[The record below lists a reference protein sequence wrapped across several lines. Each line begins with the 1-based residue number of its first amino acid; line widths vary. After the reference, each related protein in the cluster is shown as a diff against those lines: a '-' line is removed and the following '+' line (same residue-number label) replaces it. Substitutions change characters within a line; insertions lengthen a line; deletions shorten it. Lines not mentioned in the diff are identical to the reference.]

1 MWIFDSY
8 YKGTVELWGRENGPI
23 KVSLP
28 FPNSFYMHLRDPP
41 AYREMLAALEGLYRV
56 EECDFKTIFG
66 PLEGYRIF
74 AGRKVAEKIEIQTR
88 YSAQLYNVDVRHDQC
103 YLAEHDLFPCGESE
117 ESRFSPDFAVPLTR
131 LEMEVKAVGAG
142 GAGGD
147 PLRSGAEISSIQ
159 ICRDRNRSLNG
170 PERTVIADLMELIS
184 SYNPDLILFPYAD
197 SWVPAMVRKAERYGL
212 EPAFSRS
219 GWFKSMASKSYWSYG
234 RANHKEGALIPEG
247 RVLIDTAK
255 SFVYREG
262 GLKGVLMASRLSGL
276 SPNLTSRFTPG
287 TLISSYEVFEALRRG
302 MVVPFRKSDVESAR
316 KITDLKACDR
326 GGMMFQPDPGVY
338 EQVHQIDFTSLYPSI
353 IVKYNLSPESLDH
366 PEVKGFLATVITSL
380 LNLRIETKRRKK
392 TNPEYRGIDSVLK
405 WMLVTCF
412 GYTGYRNAK
421 FGQIQVH
428 ERITAI
434 SRELLMD
441 IKELAEDMDFE
452 VLHGIVDCLWVRGGP
467 ISIYKEAVEQMT
479 GILTEV
485 DSFDWIAFLPMA
497 DGSGSYTRYFGRL
510 DKGRMKVR
518 GVAARRGDTP
528 RYLQRM
534 QMDLFELLAGAANRE
549 ELRLCKPRAEEV
561 RRRYERDLMDASVAV
576 RELAVRRR
584 LSRTNYSRRCA
595 EASAVQ
601 ALKIAGRHPAPGMEV
616 GYVVADAGRWEV
628 DLEEEASEYDAEY
641 YGKLLEKAWEEV
653 AFVFRP

>member
-88 YSAQLYNVDVRHDQC
+88 YSAQLYNVDIRNDQC
-103 YLAEHDLFPCGESE
+103 YLAEHDLFPCGESD

-131 LEMEVKAVGAG
+131 MEVEVKTV

-147 PLRSGAEISSIQ
+147 PLRPGAEISSIQ
-159 ICRDRNRSLNG
+159 ICRDRKRSLNG
-170 PERTVIADLMELIS
+170 PERTVIADLMELIR

-197 SWVPAMVRKAERYGL
+197 SWVPAMVRKAKRYGL

-434 SRELLMD
+434 SRELLVD
-441 IKELAEDMDFE
+441 IKELAEDMNFE

-528 RYLQRM
+528 RYVQRM
-534 QMDLFELLAGAANRE
+534 QMNLFELLAGAANRE

-561 RRRYERDLMDASVAV
+561 RRRYERDLGDASVAV

-653 AFVFRP
+653 AFVFRA